1 MGQTNADKNVGA
13 DKKTSFIT
21 SSVRYLADAS
31 TLSRLS
37 RSEMLD
43 LLRGYIEP
51 LRAFFSPG
59 CARVELAGAGVSY
72 GEDVSAFE
80 AFARPLW
87 GLAPAWAGGHEL
99 DDWATLYRRGIAA
112 GTDPVHPEYWGDCR
126 DYDQRFVEMAAL
138 AYAML
143 VAPKAIWEPLDPA
156 VRERLALWLSQINRH
171 EVWDNNWLFFPVLV
185 NLALRSV
192 GVVWDAA
199 VMGRALDGID
209 AVYEGAG
216 WYLDGPAEGPNAN
229 KDYYNPFAFHFYGMI
244 YACFAWRDDP
254 ERCARFVARAREF
267 AGDFARWFSVRGES
281 VPYGRSLTYR
291 FAQSA
296 FFSMAALVGVRGV
309 AEVCDAAQA
318 RSLFAR
324 NLVMWSQ
331 LPCADNAGVLQVGY
345 HYPNLHMQEGYNAP
359 GSPLWSLKAFAALAI
374 PAEDPFWEGELP
386 SPDANDG
393 IFSTAAG
400 SMLVQREGGEVTLY
414 AGGRTRPRR
423 FTHCEEKYGKFAYS
437 TRWGFS
443 VSVSPYSLKEAAP
456 DSMLAFEVDG
466 LVRVRTRSVS
476 TYVRDG
482 VLTSTWSPCAGVRV
496 TTELRP
502 CTGGHVRTH
511 VVESDVACVAYDCGF
526 AVSAGSLEE
535 ARGMCEVEPA
545 PGSAAGEVVSFKTEP
560 NTNLMAPRTVIHAVR
575 YEIPVGTCRLVT
587 RVSGGASACPAGE

>member
-13 DKKTSFIT
+13 DKKTSFTT

-87 GLAPAWAGGHEL
+87 GLAPAWGGAAHEL
-99 DDWATLYRRGIAA
+99 DDWAALYRRGLRR
-112 GTDPVHPEYWGDCR
+112 GDRPRSPPSTGATVAITTRGSLRWRPLPTRCS
-126 DYDQRFVEMAAL
+126 F
-138 AYAML
+138 
-143 VAPKAIWEPLDPA
+143 APKAIWEPLDPA

-185 NLALRSV
+185 NLALALGWVPCGTPRS
-192 GVVWDAA
+192 WA
-199 VMGRALDGID
+199 VRSTASMRCTRARAGIWT
-209 AVYEGAG
+209 VRRR
-216 WYLDGPAEGPNAN
+216 GPNAN

-296 FFSMAALVGVRGV
+296 FFSIAALVGFRGV
-309 AEVCDAAQA
+309 AEVCKAAQA

-345 HYPNLHMQEGYNAP
+345 HYPNLHMQGGLQTP
-359 GSPLWSLKAFAALAI
+359 
-374 PAEDPFWEGELP
+374 PARRCGRSRRLP
-386 SPDANDG
+386 RWR
-393 IFSTAAG
+393 F
-400 SMLVQREGGEVTLY
+400 
-414 AGGRTRPRR
+414 PR
-423 FTHCEEKYGKFAYS
+423 
-437 TRWGFS
+437 
-443 VSVSPYSLKEAAP
+443 
-456 DSMLAFEVDG
+456 
-466 LVRVRTRSVS
+466 RTRSG
-476 TYVRDG
+476 R
-482 VLTSTWSPCAGVRV
+482 TSCLLPTPTTASSPQLGARCSCSERAGR
-496 TTELRP
+496 
-502 CTGGHVRTH
+502 
-511 VVESDVACVAYDCGF
+511 
-526 AVSAGSLEE
+526 
-535 ARGMCEVEPA
+535 
-545 PGSAAGEVVSFKTEP
+545 
-560 NTNLMAPRTVIHAVR
+560 
-575 YEIPVGTCRLVT
+575 
-587 RVSGGASACPAGE
+587 